1 MQYYKFD
8 SILSSSFYLLSR
20 ETSKRLFFRSLKPN
34 VQEEEYAYFDL
45 NNPII
50 DTDVS
55 EHKILKSKCRMTPLE
70 PHEIDLINNSIRYH
84 YCYYYPIENHI
95 INHYRYYPIIKN
107 VYKDPSTEPA
117 NRILM

>member
-1 MQYYKFD
+1 MIQYFHLPFIY
-8 SILSSSFYLLSR
+8 YLER
-20 ETSKRLFFRSLKPN
+20 QVIGFFRTLKPN
-34 VQEEEYAYFDL
+34 VQEDEYEYFDL

-55 EHKILKSKCRMTPLE
+55 QHKILKSKCRMTPLE

-95 INHYRYYPIIKN
+95 INQYRYFPL
-107 VYKDPSTEPA
+107 E
-117 NRILM
+117 NRFINS